1 MAKDNDL
8 KILQINQII
17 AIRNSVLRMAGT
29 HHNITTP
36 LKLPPINF
44 RSGMVLVQV
53 QLYNKLENNNVL
65 VDLKLGLTKI
75 KYLRFEWHGPIFS
88 DLGLFANIEKFIEGI
103 RKLFRDDIPRKHGVH
118 D

>member
-29 HHNITTP
+29 HH
-36 LKLPPINF
+36 
-44 RSGMVLVQV
+44 
-53 QLYNKLENNNVL
+53 
-65 VDLKLGLTKI
+65 LKLGLTII
-75 KYLRFEWHGPIFS
+75 KYLRFEWHGPIVS

-103 RKLFRDDIPRKHGVH
+103 RKLFRR
-118 D
+118 